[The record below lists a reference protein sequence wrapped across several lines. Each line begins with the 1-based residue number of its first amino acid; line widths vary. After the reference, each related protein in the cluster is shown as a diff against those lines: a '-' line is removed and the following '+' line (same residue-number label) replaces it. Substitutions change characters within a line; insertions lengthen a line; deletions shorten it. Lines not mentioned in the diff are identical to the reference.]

1 VLEQK
6 AAALLQIAGLRREK
20 ASEIKTKCGGI
31 FPRVG
36 LQRLTVN
43 SQSASLDIIVDTVEI
58 FQGNARPKVAALRCA
73 SIPGKIRCPV
83 AHHVVLVG
91 GSAAAIQIQTAGA
104 RVQL

>member
-1 VLEQK
+1 VVSELSGCLGHGVLEQK

-43 SQSASLDIIVDTVEI
+43 SQSASLDIIVDTVELLKGMLD
-58 FQGNARPKVAALRCA
+58 QGSPRFAARAFRAR
-73 SIPGKIRCPV
+73 
-83 AHHVVLVG
+83 
-91 GSAAAIQIQTAGA
+91 SAARLRTTWCS
-104 RVQL
+104 